1 MENDNDTGVLI
12 FVAIVALLTVLG
24 GLYLAFNDG
33 AEPDIVVPVEAVTE

>member
-33 AEPDIVVPVEAVTE
+33 AVDAPAQIETVAP